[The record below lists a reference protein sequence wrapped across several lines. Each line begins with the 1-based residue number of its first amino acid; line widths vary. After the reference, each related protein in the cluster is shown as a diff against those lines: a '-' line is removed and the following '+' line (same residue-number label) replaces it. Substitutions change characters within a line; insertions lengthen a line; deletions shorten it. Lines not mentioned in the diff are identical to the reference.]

1 MESEWVFQIESNRW
15 FRSIYSHT
23 GEPCWEWDSL
33 GGSVPRTTRDDEVA
47 NLAQHE
53 HGRSGSPFVPKDI
66 YAHSTPS
73 MSSQT
78 RHTSLSDLQ
87 PQPAF
92 EDRICTDSSKMNIG
106 HQFSEIEGTYLP
118 GIHRAG
124 DSMYPAADFL
134 AGSSASSPPEW
145 FQPEVQYEIPQEA
158 THRGTGCTGI
168 SGRSKA
174 TKLSTSDASMLQ
186 SHPNDFQESAL
197 DASNMAS
204 GSNSEHETL
213 DPRYKKQRDPR
224 SFFRVGR
231 VFSMLWHENAGSNG
245 NRHSKKVSPRSSSQ
259 FIRGKYQEPIYS
271 SIRRMIVVKQQR
283 GCCWCVPII
292 TYGGQGVAKAGIDRS
307 KHAVIYMRGDMPPAK
322 EDEPA
327 MTKQPLEVE
336 PVRLEQKLDPM
347 SRVNFGKVYTVEH
360 NVKVLPQNVT
370 MKRKLDANDVPAPKA
385 KVAEDKDLDFEA
397 LNLDPRLR
405 QALIKEK
412 FTKPTLVQSKA
423 IPLAL
428 EGKDILA
435 RAKTGSGKTA
445 AYVLPILQAILQ
457 QKTADPSS
465 NATTALILVPTREL
479 AEQVQKV
486 IVSFSSFC
494 GKDIRSVNL
503 TQKVSDEVQR
513 SMLADFP
520 DIVVST
526 PTRVYSNVNNSALS
540 LDKVTH
546 LVIDEADL
554 VLSYGYDDDINAL
567 SKAIPRGA
575 QTFLMSATL
584 TSEVDTLKDLYCRN
598 PVILKLEEKEEKGAG
613 VSQFVVKCAED
624 EKFLLTYVIFKLQL
638 IKGKVIIFV
647 ADVDRCYRVKLFL
660 EQFGLKSCVLNSEL
674 PINSRIHVVEE
685 FNKGIYDII
694 IAADEQEVL
703 GTKSKKTPEV
713 KELEE
718 AEPKEEMGE
727 SEDEEAQE
735 ETGKGKKPESKK
747 RRKMS
752 AKEKDFSI
760 ARGIDFQDVACVLN
774 FDLPTTSKSYTHR
787 IGRTGRA
794 GKAGM
799 ALSFVVPADQYGK
812 HRPTSIPS
820 TKHDESMLAKIVKR
834 QAKLGHEV
842 KPYHFEMSQVDAF
855 RYRMTDALRAVTR
868 LAIQEARGREIRQEL
883 IKSEKLK
890 RHFEDNPDELRQLR
904 HDGELRAAR
913 VQAHLKHVPEYL
925 MPAKGRKGIS
935 KENVGYVSFSK
946 SKQNRIRKARDRNR
960 ARGKSGGKS
969 DPLKTFNRSKK

>member
-1 MESEWVFQIESNRW
+1 
-15 FRSIYSHT
+15 
-23 GEPCWEWDSL
+23 
-33 GGSVPRTTRDDEVA
+33 
-47 NLAQHE
+47 
-53 HGRSGSPFVPKDI
+53 
-66 YAHSTPS
+66 
-73 MSSQT
+73 
-78 RHTSLSDLQ
+78 
-87 PQPAF
+87 
-92 EDRICTDSSKMNIG
+92 
-106 HQFSEIEGTYLP
+106 
-118 GIHRAG
+118 
-124 DSMYPAADFL
+124 
-134 AGSSASSPPEW
+134 
-145 FQPEVQYEIPQEA
+145 
-158 THRGTGCTGI
+158 
-168 SGRSKA
+168 
-174 TKLSTSDASMLQ
+174 
-186 SHPNDFQESAL
+186 
-197 DASNMAS
+197 MA
-204 GSNSEHETL
+204 
-213 DPRYKKQRDPR
+213 
-224 SFFRVGR
+224 
-231 VFSMLWHENAGSNG
+231 
-245 NRHSKKVSPRSSSQ
+245 
-259 FIRGKYQEPIYS
+259 
-271 SIRRMIVVKQQR
+271 
-283 GCCWCVPII
+283 
-292 TYGGQGVAKAGIDRS
+292 
-307 KHAVIYMRGDMPPAK
+307 
-322 EDEPA
+322 
-327 MTKQPLEVE
+327 
-336 PVRLEQKLDPM
+336 
-347 SRVNFGKVYTVEH
+347 
-360 NVKVLPQNVT
+360 
-370 MKRKLDANDVPAPKA
+370 MKRKLDANDVPSPEAA
-385 KVAEDKDLDFEA
+385 GVEDQELDFEA

-465 NATTALILVPTREL
+465 KATTALILVPTREL

-486 IVSFSSFC
+486 ITSFACFC

-554 VLSYGYDDDINAL
+554 VLSYGYDEEINAL
-567 SKAIPRGA
+567 AKAIPRGA

-613 VSQFVVKCAED
+613 VSQFVVRCAED

-685 FNKGIYDII
+685 FNKGVYDII
-694 IAADEQEVL
+694 VAADEQAVL
-703 GTKSKKTPEV
+703 GVPKSKKSREA
-713 KELEE
+713 KEETEEE
-718 AEPKEEMGE
+718 AKEEMGS
-727 SEDEEAQE
+727 SEDEEAVDE
-735 ETGKGKKPESKK
+735 SGKEKKPESKK
-747 RRKMS
+747 RRKMTS
-752 AKEKDFSI
+752 KDKDYSI
-760 ARGIDFQDVACVLN
+760 ARGIDFQNVACVLN
-774 FDLPTTSKSYTHR
+774 FDLPTSSKSYTHR

-799 ALSFVVPADQYGK
+799 ALSFVIPTEQYGK

-820 TKHDESMLAKIVKR
+820 TKHDEALLAKIIKR

-855 RYRMTDALRAVTR
+855 RYRMTDALRSVTR
-868 LAIQEARGREIRQEL
+868 LAVQEARGREIRQEL

-890 RHFEDNPDELRQLR
+890 RHFEENPEELRQLR
-904 HDGELRAAR
+904 HDGELRPAR
-913 VQAHLKHVPEYL
+913 VQAHLKHVPDYL
-925 MPAKGRKGIS
+925 MPAKGRKGLS
-935 KENVGYVSFSK
+935 KDVGFVGFSK
-946 SKQNRIRKARDRNR
+946 TKQNRIRKARDRNR
-960 ARGKSGGKS
+960 ARGKAGGKV